1 MNALHVRPAM
11 QQVPLRL
18 ARSPLSPRA
27 SRASSL
33 QPGRPLQ
40 RVVCMAKRERKRT
53 RKTQGPGKTEFAE
66 EVKPAVEGAVAP
78 TGKEATLALF
88 RDAQAMGGMQQ
99 AYLSPSSE
107 DQAFN
112 DKLEALKAAAGT
124 QPRLAMPKGA
134 SPLDAGSLLEGAT
147 PLGGKYGP
155 GTGGSVDDE
164 KDNSRLPLQIG
175 AVLIVIIFVALY
187 SGSDLQNS
195 TNRITIPGSGSG
207 AELPADVAA
216 QYEKDASKFET
227 ALTFDPNDADAVEG
241 AAVSY
246 AQLGKFVKADEKLQK
261 LVALRPTDVEAVR
274 LLAET
279 KAQQGELQAAASYY
293 ERALQ
298 LSPDSL
304 ELFRGY
310 ITVLRTDGK
319 DAQAVAALLEA
330 KPRAAARG
338 NMGIEGSSSD
348 PLDDV
353 QLQLLLGK
361 VYSEWKGHSG
371 DAITVYN
378 GLIDEYKQDFRGF
391 LAKGSLL
398 KEIGKE
404 KDAQRMFLQ
413 ARFLA
418 PDAAKPL
425 VEQVASRPASQPV
438 AKGLNKFGAV
448 KIVNDVLG
456 S

>member
-1 MNALHVRPAM
+1 MNTLRVGGCASRM
-11 QQVPLRL
+11 TLRL
-18 ARSPLSPRA
+18 SPAAMPALSSTHRRVHTWPHV
-27 SRASSL
+27 
-33 QPGRPLQ
+33 GRPLQ
-40 RVVCMAKRERKRT
+40 RVVCMAKRERKRKRT
-53 RKTQGPGKTEFAE
+53 ASGSKKKTEFAE
-66 EVKPAVEGAVAP
+66 EETSAAKDGDQL
-78 TGKEATLALF
+78 TGTAATQALF
-88 RDAQAMGGMQQ
+88 REAQAKGGMQQ
-99 AYLSPSSE
+99 AYLSPAS
-107 DQAFN
+107 DQEFN
-112 DKLEALKAAAGT
+112 AKLEALKASTGAPAK
-124 QPRLAMPKGA
+124 LSVPKGV
-134 SPLDAGSLLEGAT
+134 SPLDDGALLEGAAAAA
-147 PLGGKYGP
+147 
-155 GTGGSVDDE
+155 SVDDE

-175 AVLIVIIFVALY
+175 AVLIVIVFVALY

-195 TNRITIPGSGSG
+195 TNRLRVSKPGQGTDLP
-207 AELPADVAA
+207 AELAA
-216 QYEKDASKFET
+216 QYEKEASKFET
-227 ALTFDPNDADAVEG
+227 TLTFDPEDAEAVEG

-246 AQLGKFVKADEKLQK
+246 AKLGQYAKAEEKLER
-261 LVALRPTDVEAVR
+261 LLALRPSDVEAVR

-279 KAQQGELQAAASYY
+279 KAQEGDLKGSAANY

-310 ITVLRTDGK
+310 ITILTTDGRN
-319 DAQAVAALLEA
+319 AQAVAALLEV

-338 NMGIEGSSSD
+338 NVGIEGSASD
-348 PLDDV
+348 PIDDV

-378 GLIDEYKQDFRGF
+378 GLIDEYKSDFRGY

-425 VEQVASRPASQPV
+425 VEQVASRPAAEPTPQ
-438 AKGLNKFGAV
+438 GLNKMKGV
-448 KIVNDVLG
+448 KTVVDFITAT
-456 S
+456 